1 MTPLSP
7 ADITQAGER
16 IAGVVRAPAVAR
28 FAPEEV
34 SAGVGAGVDVSM
46 ALEFMQFSG
55 SFKARG
61 AANFVLAH
69 AANGT
74 LPPGGIAIASGGNA
88 ALAYA
93 WAAALVGSKAT
104 VFVPVPT
111 PEAKLDRLGAEGAL
125 VHRVGAEYADAA
137 QACREFARDNN
148 VLLAHAY
155 DNRLMA
161 AGAGTLVADILAR
174 APEVTTLVV
183 AVGGGGLFA
192 GVATAAAA
200 HGVRTVGVEPR
211 NSRALNAG
219 VLAGRPVDVEVDSI
233 AMDSL
238 GARRATELAVHAA
251 RTFDTRSVLVDDR
264 LIVSARQLLWNRCR
278 VAVEFG
284 AATALAALL
293 GTPAA
298 YPPEPGESVCVVLCG
313 ANTQP
318 ADLSSS
324 PPRP

>member
-1 MTPLSP
+1 MDQLSP
-7 ADITQAGER
+7 SDITEAGER
-16 IAGVVRAPAVAR
+16 IAGLVRAPAVVR
-28 FAPEEV
+28 FAPEEA
-34 SAGVGAGVDVSM
+34 SASVGADVDVSM
-46 ALEFMQFSG
+46 VLEFMQFTG

-88 ALAYA
+88 GLAFA
-93 WAAALVGSKAT
+93 WAARLVGSKAT
-104 VFVPVPT
+104 VFVPVTT
-111 PEAKLDRLGAEGAL
+111 PDAKLDRLNALGAV

-137 QACREFARDNN
+137 GACREFAGDED

-161 AGAGTLVADILAR
+161 AGAGTLVADVLAR
-174 APEVTTLVV
+174 MPEITTLVV

-192 GVATAAAA
+192 GVATAAASA
-200 HGVRTVGVEPR
+200 GIRTVGVEPR

-219 VLAGRPVDVEVDSI
+219 ILAGRPVDVEVDSI

-238 GARRATELAVHAA
+238 GARRATGLAVRAA
-251 RTFDTRSVLVDDR
+251 LSFDTRSVLVDDR
-264 LIVSARQLLWNRCR
+264 LIMAARELLWNRCR
-278 VAVEFG
+278 VVVEYG

-293 GTPAA
+293 GTPPA
-298 YPPEPGESVCVVLCG
+298 YAPGPGESVCVVLCG
-313 ANTQP
+313 ANTQL
-318 ADLSSS
+318 AERSA
-324 PPRP
+324 R

>member
-1 MTPLSP
+1 MDVLSP
-7 ADITQAGER
+7 SDIAEAGER
-16 IAGVVRAPAVAR
+16 IAGVVRAAAVAR

-34 SAGVGAGVDVSM
+34 AGAVGADVDVSM

-74 LPPGGIAIASGGNA
+74 LLPGGIAIASGGNA
-88 ALAYA
+88 GVAFA
-93 WAAALVGSKAT
+93 WAAALVGAKAT
-104 VFVPVPT
+104 VFVPVTT
-111 PEAKLDRLGAEGAL
+111 PDAKLDRLNDLGAV
-125 VHRVGAEYADAA
+125 VHRVGVEYADAA
-137 QACREFARDNN
+137 HACGEFARDNN

-161 AGAGTLVADILAR
+161 AGAGTLVADVLAR
-174 APEVTTLVV
+174 VPEVATLVV

-200 HGVRTVGVEPR
+200 HGIRTVGVEPR

-219 VLAGRPVDVEVDSI
+219 VLAGHPVDVEVDSI

-238 GARRATELAVHAA
+238 GARRATGLAVHAA
-251 RTFDTRSVLVDDR
+251 RSSDTRSVLVDDQ
-264 LIVSARQLLWNRCR
+264 LIVAARDLLWNRCR
-278 VAVEFG
+278 LTVEYG

-293 GTPAA
+293 GTPPGYA
-298 YPPEPGESVCVVLCG
+298 PGPGESVCVVLCG
-313 ANTQP
+313 ANT
-318 ADLSSS
+318 
-324 PPRP
+324 

>member
-1 MTPLSP
+1 MDPLSP
-7 ADITQAGER
+7 SDIAEAGER
-16 IAGVVRAPAVAR
+16 IAGVVRAAAVAR

-34 SAGVGAGVDVSM
+34 ADGVGADVDISM

-61 AANFVLAH
+61 AANFVLEH

-74 LPPGGIAIASGGNA
+74 LSPGGIAIASGGNA
-88 ALAYA
+88 GVAFA
-93 WAAALVGSKAT
+93 WAAALVGAKAT
-104 VFVPVPT
+104 VFVPVTT
-111 PEAKLDRLGAEGAL
+111 PDAKLDRLNDLGAV
-125 VHRVGAEYADAA
+125 VHRVGVEYADAA
-137 QACREFARDNN
+137 HACREFARDNN

-161 AGAGTLVADILAR
+161 AGAGTLVADVLAQV
-174 APEVTTLVV
+174 PEVATLVV

-200 HGVRTVGVEPR
+200 HGIRTVGVEPR

-238 GARRATELAVHAA
+238 GARRATEFAVRAA
-251 RTFDTRSVLVDDR
+251 RSSDSRSVLVDDQ
-264 LIVSARQLLWNRCR
+264 LIVAARDLLWNRCR
-278 VAVEFG
+278 ITVEYG

-293 GTPAA
+293 GTPPGYA
-298 YPPEPGESVCVVLCG
+298 PGPGESVCVVLCG
-313 ANTQP
+313 ANT
-318 ADLSSS
+318 
-324 PPRP
+324 

>member
-1 MTPLSP
+1 MDLLSP
-7 ADITQAGER
+7 ADTTEAGDR
-16 IAGVVRAPAVAR
+16 IAGLVRTPAVAR

-34 SAGVGAGVDVSM
+34 SARVGADVDLSM
-46 ALEFMQFSG
+46 VLEFMQFTG

-88 ALAYA
+88 GLAFA
-93 WAAALVGSKAT
+93 WAAELVGSKAT
-104 VFVPVPT
+104 VFVPVTT
-111 PEAKLDRLGAEGAL
+111 PDAKLDRLNTLGAV

-137 QACREFARDNN
+137 RACREFAKGDD

-161 AGAGTLVADILAR
+161 AGAGTLVADVLAS
-174 APEVTTLVV
+174 APEVATLVV

-200 HGVRTVGVEPR
+200 HGIRTVGVEPR

-219 VLAGRPVDVEVDSI
+219 VLAGRPVDVEVDSV

-238 GARRATELAVHAA
+238 GARRATELAVRAA
-251 RTFDTRSVLVDDR
+251 LSFDTRSVLVDDR
-264 LIVSARQLLWNRCR
+264 LIVAARDLLWNRCR
-278 VAVEFG
+278 IVVEYG

-293 GTPAA
+293 GAPPAYA
-298 YPPEPGESVCVVLCG
+298 PEPGESVCVVLCG

-318 ADLSSS
+318 AGPS
-324 PPRP
+324 PR